1 MTVAAPAFAPDRTPA
16 QTYAE
21 AAAPLP
27 AVAWVEVA
35 AGPRGGITLRAG
47 TTVDPD
53 DVYLTGHFPELT
65 VYPGVF
71 TLETLRQAVTAA
83 VGHCAGR
90 PPELHRLRSA
100 RFLAPLLAG
109 DTLTVEAS
117 VGPVAQDQSFEV
129 TARCVRGDGVR
140 TATVRAVFRWPVEDG
155 DDGR

>member
-1 MTVAAPAFAPDRTPA
+1 MTAVVPAFAPDRTPA

-27 AVAWVEVA
+27 AVASVQVA
-35 AGPRGGITLRAG
+35 AGPRGGITLRAE

-53 DVYLTGHFPELT
+53 DLYLTGHFPELT

-71 TLETLRQAVTAA
+71 TLETLRQAVSAA

-90 PPELHRLRSA
+90 PPELHRLHSA

-140 TATVRAVFRWPVEDG
+140 TATVRAVFRWPTDG